1 MKEKNNILRDKLASI
16 DHQLPTADLWSRLEK
31 ELPEPKPKRRYM
43 FWLVLLGL
51 VAGMGSWLVFQ
62 PANVPSAASVA
73 TEQRLSMATNEVV
86 TATPQQQR
94 EAAASNSIATTIDLG
109 TVVSAPSD
117 REISAPQTPESKS
130 AYTKHASITVDKSP
144 VELANTIAADQEELK
159 TITRNALPIAAN
171 HTIDQSTIQEQE
183 SASKP
188 ANLIDNSKRLNRY
201 WNSSTIKQ
209 DGSSTHQALQ
219 SVQPIETVPVAAL
232 SQEKRS
238 LPSIATSDQPALILP
253 VTRRS
258 SWSLDV
264 AAAYGKNLDNPVQG
278 GLDTTATF
286 QHLDVWSAG
295 IGINYTIHQR
305 YGVRAAV
312 NYSLLTDVNKAE
324 LGGADDYNAL
334 ADGAFEA
341 IETINRYNVYD
352 KYASVGL
359 SLSGYYEQ
367 PLGGGWSLRPEA
379 GIRYQRLLTSLDT
392 QTVPQDRKVAPEGVS
407 QFDLAKSQ
415 GGIRT
420 NSLGL
425 QAGLHLYYNLGSRAR
440 ISVGAVYVDQGLLIN
455 QERVQNLPEFRRYYR
470 TLSAEARLTYRF

>member
-16 DHQLPTADLWSRLEK
+16 DHQLPTADLWSRLEQ
-31 ELPEPKPKRRYM
+31 ELPEPKRKRRYM

-51 VAGMGSWLVFQ
+51 VAGMGSWMALQ
-62 PANVPSAASVA
+62 PSNVASTISVA
-73 TEQRLSMATNEVV
+73 TDQELSMDSKRVAN
-86 TATPQQQR
+86 TAT
-94 EAAASNSIATTIDLG
+94 EAQPETTAKNSSTLTLSQATASTTDLTAEFTEQEVLEHTTIKLSQTNSMVSKYAARTSELATTEA
-109 TVVSAPSD
+109 VQSSASV
-117 REISAPQTPESKS
+117 T
-130 AYTKHASITVDKSP
+130 YTQAIAAET
-144 VELANTIAADQEELK
+144 TIA
-159 TITRNALPIAAN
+159 
-171 HTIDQSTIQEQE
+171 QSTIKEQK
-183 SASKP
+183 STSKP
-188 ANLIDNSKRLNRY
+188 AATLADLEALNRY
-201 WNSSTIKQ
+201 WKSPTSIQAGPSTAQ
-209 DGSSTHQALQ
+209 LLQ
-219 SVQPIETVPVAAL
+219 SVHPIETVLVAAL

-455 QERVQNLPEFRRYYR
+455 QEREQNQPEFRRYYR